1 MTKTDSKGNM
11 VKRWNAKRKAE
22 VVLRLF
28 RGEAIDDVSR
38 DIGVAVHV
46 INEWREDG
54 IIYLEEGFKQR
65 VNDPR
70 EILLT
75 RAKEQIGELS
85 MENELL
91 RRRVDKKGPLVLRR
105 LKK

>member
-1 MTKTDSKGNM
+1 MTTKNCTDQT
-11 VKRWNAKRKAE
+11 VKRWSAKRKAE

-38 DIGVAVHV
+38 AVSIAVHV
-46 INEWREDG
+46 LNEWREDALVV
-54 IIYLEEGFKQR
+54 LEEGFKQR
-65 VNDPR
+65 VNDPKDK
-70 EILLT
+70 LLS

-91 RRRVDKKGPLVLRR
+91 KHKMEKKGPLALRR
-105 LKK
+105 LKL